1 MWLKPSSS
9 VSILIRQLK
18 LMVTEIVFVPFFAVH
33 FSERI
38 IKSVLTLGFQS
49 QIFEPQYLTNSKK
62 IN

>member
-18 LMVTEIVFVPFFAVH
+18 QTGTEIVFVPFFVVH

-38 IKSVLTLGFQS
+38 IKSLLALGFQP